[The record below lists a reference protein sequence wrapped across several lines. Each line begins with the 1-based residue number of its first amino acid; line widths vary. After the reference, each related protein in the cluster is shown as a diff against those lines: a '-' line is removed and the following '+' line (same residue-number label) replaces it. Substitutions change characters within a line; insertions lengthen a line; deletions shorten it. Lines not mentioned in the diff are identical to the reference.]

1 MTRFWHRNLLTAVV
15 WIDNIPVYL
24 QNRRTSNKKVM
35 LQNGKAILRHHL
47 FMLVSL
53 TTVST
58 LLPIINS
65 FSCLLWAAIYTA
77 ATVAS
82 LKFVFLVKHSRGEYK
97 SRVTMSLGYICIFHS
112 LFGLPVQ
119 GLRQVYSL

>member
-1 MTRFWHRNLLTAVV
+1 MTRFWHRNLSTAVV
-15 WIDNIPVYL
+15 WINNIPAYL
-24 QNRRTSNKKVM
+24 QKHRTSNKKVM
-35 LQNGKAILRHHL
+35 LQNRKSILQHHL

>member
-1 MTRFWHRNLLTAVV
+1 MTRFWHRNLSTAVV
-15 WIDNIPVYL
+15 WINNILAYL
-24 QNRRTSNKKVM
+24 QKHRTSNKKVM
-35 LQNGKAILRHHL
+35 LQNRKSILQHHL